1 MNKDKTYQHSTEFEV
16 RDYEIDLQGVV
27 NNANYMHYLEHARHK
42 FLLSHDIDFEALH
55 KEGLDLIVTRAEMR
69 YRSSLKSGDRFVI
82 KSNIIKEGNIQLAF
96 EQDIYKLPDNK
107 LVLTAKIT
115 GACTLNGRPVIPTKV
130 FSALD
135 L

>member
-1 MNKDKTYQHSTEFEV
+1 MTKNKSYQHETEFEV

-42 FLLSHDIDFEALH
+42 FLLSKNIDFEELH
-55 KEGLDLIVTRAEMR
+55 HEGKDLIVTKAEMR
-69 YRSSLKSGDRFVI
+69 YRSPLRSGDRFVI
-82 KSNIIKEGNIQLAF
+82 KSNITKEGNIQVAF

-115 GACTLNGRPVIPTKV
+115 GACTYKGRPIVPEEV
-130 FSALD
+130 FKALD

>member
-1 MNKDKTYQHSTEFEV
+1 MKQDKIYQHETEFEV

-42 FLLSHDIDFEALH
+42 FLLSKNIDFEAFH
-55 KEGLDLIVTRAEMR
+55 KEGKDLIVTKAEMR
-69 YRSSLKSGDRFVI
+69 YRSALKSGDRFII
-82 KSNIIKEGNIQLAF
+82 KSNIRKEGNIQISF
-96 EQDIYKLPDNK
+96 EQDIYRLPDNT

-115 GACTLNGRPVIPTKV
+115 GACTYNGKPMVPTEV
-130 FSALD
+130 FTSLG

>member
-1 MNKDKTYQHSTEFEV
+1 MSKDKTYQHSIEFEV
-16 RDYEIDLQGVV
+16 RDYEVDLQGVV

-42 FLLSHDIDFEALH
+42 FLLSKNIGFEALH
-55 KEGLDLIVTRAEMR
+55 KEGKDLIVTKAEMR
-69 YRSSLKSGDRFVI
+69 YRLPLRSGDSFVI
-82 KSNIIKEGNIQLAF
+82 KSNIMKEGNVQVAF
-96 EQDIYKLPDNK
+96 EQDIFKLPDNK

-115 GACTLNGRPVIPTKV
+115 GACTYNGRPIVPSEV

>member
-1 MNKDKTYQHSTEFEV
+1 MNKDKTYQHSTVFEV

-42 FLLSHDIDFEALH
+42 FLLSYNIDFEALH

-69 YRSSLKSGDRFVI
+69 YRSSLRSRDSFII
-82 KSNIIKEGNIQLAF
+82 KSNIIKKGNIQLTF
-96 EQDIYKLPDNK
+96 EQDIYKLPENK

-115 GACTLNGRPVIPTKV
+115 GACTLNGKPVIPTEV
-130 FSALD
+130 FTALN